1 MKRNFD
7 SLVKS
12 LITDGGYKL
21 TEIYEADLF
30 YLLEVMAEEKGINE
44 DDGEEK
50 SLFEAFGK

>member
-30 YLLEVMAEEKGINE
+30 YLLEVMAEEKGI
-44 DDGEEK
+44 EEVEEPK

>member
-12 LITDGGYKL
+12 LITDGGYK
-21 TEIYEADLF
+21 INDVYESDIF
-30 YLLEVMAEEKGINE
+30 YLLEVLAEEKGINE